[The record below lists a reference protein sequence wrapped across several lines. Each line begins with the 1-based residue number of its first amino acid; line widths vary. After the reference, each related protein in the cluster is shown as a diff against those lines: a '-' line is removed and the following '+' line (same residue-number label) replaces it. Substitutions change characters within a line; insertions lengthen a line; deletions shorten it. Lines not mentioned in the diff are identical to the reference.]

1 MRNRD
6 LTDRRKEMMA
16 APTIQVMLVD
26 DHAVVR
32 MGFRLLLESAPDMK
46 VVAEAV
52 SGEDACR
59 IYQEKRPDVV
69 VMDIS
74 MPGIGGLEAVNR
86 IVAKDPAAR
95 ILVLSAHEDTMHPRR
110 VLKAGALGYL
120 SKRSAAEELIQA
132 IRQVAQGKT
141 FIEPGIAQQLAM
153 QQLTGD
159 KNPVDVLSAR
169 EFEVFMLLAQGK
181 TVADI
186 AAMLHLSPR
195 TVGTHLYNI
204 KQKLNAS
211 NSAEIALI
219 AMRAGLIENS

>member
-1 MRNRD
+1 MN
-6 LTDRRKEMMA
+6 
-16 APTIQVMLVD
+16 PSTIQVMLVD

-32 MGFRLLLESAPDMK
+32 MGFRLLIEGTPDMK

-52 SGEDACR
+52 SGEEAIR
-59 IYQEKRPDVV
+59 IYQEKHPDVV

-86 IVAKDPAAR
+86 IMAKDPAAR
-95 ILVLSAHEDTMHPRR
+95 ILVLSAHEDTMHPKR

-120 SKRSAAEELIQA
+120 TKRSAAEELIQA

-141 FIEPGIAQQLAM
+141 FIESGIAQQLAV

-181 TVADI
+181 TVVDI
-186 AAMLHLSPR
+186 AKVLHLSPR